1 MDLIQELIS
10 SWSKIIDKFLDDI
23 ELTILRAY
31 ILFGELSLYKV
42 SHITGLPL
50 STTYKKAKR
59 LIELGLIEQN
69 DVHSFRVTIKG
80 ILQCIAQNCDN
91 PAMLI
96 NKIRLRWRI
105 NASFEEICTYLI
117 VLAYTLKKLNI
128 TLSNLDN
135 FDSLDLT
142 SRYILHLILTKSS
155 INCMGNFEDI
165 LSQILE
171 LDTKILSR
179 CKNFL
184 RNCLLK
190 YIKSLLDVLLR
201 ISGSKALIIYNDGN
215 GIKILDVCSEEGL
228 KIFKKSIES
237 ICLT

>member
-10 SWSKIIDKFLDDI
+10 SWSKIVDKFLDDI

-50 STTYKKAKR
+50 STTYKKAKK

-91 PAMLI
+91 PAMLV
-96 NKIRLRWRI
+96 NKIRLKWRI

-117 VLAYTLKKLNI
+117 VLAYTLRKLNL
-128 TLSNLDN
+128 TLSSIEN
-135 FDSLDLT
+135 FDTLDLT
-142 SRYILHLILTKSS
+142 SRYILHLILTKSNNS
-155 INCMGNFEDI
+155 QRSNLEEL
-165 LSQILE
+165 LSNVLE
-171 LDTKILSR
+171 IDVKILTKCR
-179 CKNFL
+179 NFL

-190 YIKSLLDVLLR
+190 YIKSLLDILLK
-201 ISGSKALIIYNDGN
+201 ISGSKALIIYDGGD
-215 GIKILDVCSEEGL
+215 GIEILDVCNEEGL
-228 KIFKKSIES
+228 KKLKEGIKE
-237 ICLT
+237 ICFI